1 MGDGRITSLST
12 VLEHNEFLWT
22 EEQEPISQNHFFFLS
37 NKLNFKNLVT
47 HKKSSWNGIYIY
59 TLHKE
64 GDREKRV
71 SGVKVKEEER

>member
-1 MGDGRITSLST
+1 MDRRTRTHFTKSL
-12 VLEHNEFLWT
+12 
-22 EEQEPISQNHFFFLS
+22 FFLS